1 MYKIEYWRKKK
12 IQLSV
17 KGGELRVY
25 APYGTNDDVIEA
37 VVQKHKR
44 WIKNHLEYA
53 RKKDEIENALTDD
66 EILKLKREA
75 RRYIIPRVEYYSNLL
90 NIKHGRITI
99 TSAKTRFGSCSS
111 RGNLSFSYRIMLYD
125 KDLVDYVIVHEVAH
139 LLELNHSERFYK
151 IVESVLPDYRER
163 IMRLKLKK

>member
-25 APYGTNDDVIEA
+25 APYGTNDDVIGA

-90 NIKHGRITI
+90 NIKYGRITI

>member
-25 APYGTNDDVIEA
+25 APYGTNDDVIGA

-66 EILKLKREA
+66 EILKLNKKALAVAIYDIKTGKEIKRQ
-75 RRYIIPRVEYYSNLL
+75 YQK
-90 NIKHGRITI
+90 NIKP
-99 TSAKTRFGSCSS
+99 
-111 RGNLSFSYRIMLYD
+111 LE
-125 KDLVDYVIVHEVAH
+125 DYVKFRE
-139 LLELNHSERFYK
+139 ELMYDYGVENFLDGYRLVYFYPNSEY
-151 IVESVLPDYRER
+151 SVGAFCKSIEGF
-163 IMRLKLKK
+163 MFE

>member
-17 KGGELRVY
+17 KGGEFRVY

-90 NIKHGRITI
+90 NIKYGRITI

-125 KDLVDYVIVHEVAH
+125 KDLVDYVIVHELAH
-139 LLELNHSERFYK
+139 LLEMNHSERFYK
-151 IVESVLPDYRER
+151 IIESVLPDYRER